1 MNTKKW
7 LAVGTCVT
15 ALGLFSACSDDET
28 SPVNAVSEP
37 SSSSAITPNSSGD
50 IATSSSDISTGSS
63 SSAKNQ
69 NPVLSSSSAEGVI
82 DSTITNMGVSEIMY
96 NAPGG
101 SALEWVEVYIKKGPD
116 ITDMQLSN
124 LRLDGAVSF
133 SFPNGSLKKGE
144 YVIVTNDVSLFKQTY
159 SNLPAG
165 CKVYGPWDK
174 DSKTNAVAKLVN
186 EGDVV
191 EVKLRGEGDVS
202 AAFSNLPPWP
212 SLADGNGRT
221 LVYRGSGNEAD
232 PSSWGASAV
241 ENGNP
246 CSGDDQVLDATTVRL
261 NEIKPYVLNET
272 EGWIELYN
280 YGTAPVDIKGWELES
295 KLKGKKWTV
304 GGANTVVPANGYLLL
319 DASADVFGEGLYLS
333 ENGDEIYLYEA
344 AAGVRTGKETSLLI
358 FAGKQS
364 SGIVEVAGGTVA
376 QGAMAT
382 ETPGAANSALKAG
395 PIFINEIHYHE
406 NENDPNDLEFL
417 ELVNKGTTD
426 VTLVENVNNTPQ
438 GWKIEGVNMEFA
450 AGDVIAAGGKMVLFN
465 DSLKAKE
472 ALLRARYSIA
482 ETVPVRFY
490 AGKLSNRGETVAVK
504 KPYSYVTKSDNTKQW
519 YYEISDATL
528 YSDRWAGLTETDG
541 KGKSLNRKDF
551 TTSGYGS
558 AVWSALAPTP
568 GK

>member
-63 SSAKNQ
+63 ASAKNQ
-69 NPVLSSSSAEGVI
+69 NPVLSSSSAEGVV

-232 PSSWGASAV
+232 PNSWGASAV

-246 CSGDDQVLDATTVRL
+246 CSGDDQVLDATTVLSR
-261 NEIKPYVLNET
+261 NIASQGIYP
-272 EGWIELYN
+272 
-280 YGTAPVDIKGWELES
+280 AVDPLES
-295 KLKGKKWTV
+295 TSRILSPEVV
-304 GGANTVVPANGYLLL
+304 GREHYETAKEVQRIIQRYTELMDIIAIMGLDELSDEDKILVERARKIQRFLSQPFHVSEKFTGIEGTYVP
-319 DASADVFGEGLYLS
+319 LS
-333 ENGDEIYLYEA
+333 ETIRGFREIIEGKHDDLPESAFLFVGTIDEAVAKA
-344 AAGVRTGKETSLLI
+344 AAK
-358 FAGKQS
+358 
-364 SGIVEVAGGTVA
+364 
-376 QGAMAT
+376 
-382 ETPGAANSALKAG
+382 
-395 PIFINEIHYHE
+395 
-406 NENDPNDLEFL
+406 
-417 ELVNKGTTD
+417 
-426 VTLVENVNNTPQ
+426 NN
-438 GWKIEGVNMEFA
+438 
-450 AGDVIAAGGKMVLFN
+450 
-465 DSLKAKE
+465 
-472 ALLRARYSIA
+472 
-482 ETVPVRFY
+482 
-490 AGKLSNRGETVAVK
+490 
-504 KPYSYVTKSDNTKQW
+504 
-519 YYEISDATL
+519 
-528 YSDRWAGLTETDG
+528 
-541 KGKSLNRKDF
+541 
-551 TTSGYGS
+551 
-558 AVWSALAPTP
+558 
-568 GK
+568 